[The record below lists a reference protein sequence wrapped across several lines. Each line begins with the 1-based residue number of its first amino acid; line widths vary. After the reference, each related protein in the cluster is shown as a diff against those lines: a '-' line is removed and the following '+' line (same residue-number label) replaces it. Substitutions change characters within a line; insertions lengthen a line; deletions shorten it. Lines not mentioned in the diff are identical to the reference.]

1 MSSGQLAGEEVE
13 QPPGSEPAATK
24 KYWAQAL
31 EAPVAQA
38 ATAGLTL
45 TMPPLQLMLYA
56 KEACGAAGAWLAL
69 E

>member
-1 MSSGQLAGEEVE
+1 
-13 QPPGSEPAATK
+13 
-24 KYWAQAL
+24 
-31 EAPVAQA
+31 
-38 ATAGLTL
+38 L

>member
-31 EAPVAQA
+31 DAPVAQA

-45 TMPPLQLMLYA
+45 TMPPPPLMLYA
-56 KEACGAAGAWLAL
+56 KEAGGAAGAWLAL
-69 E
+69 G